1 MKLNFPIWRMAT
13 LSKCAA
19 WLLAAGFTG
28 SLALAGLAD
37 WPVTD
42 GTCRPW
48 AYNWWPG
55 SAVDKENLSREFKR
69 YAEAGLGG
77 IQIIPV
83 YGARGAESRY
93 IPYLSPQWMDMLAF
107 AVREGRRLG
116 LGVDM
121 TTGTGWCFGGPWIT
135 PDLGCRK
142 VVVQRFAFPEDRK
155 LPAAF
160 DPKRVTL
167 QCVVARGPDGR
178 RVEITDK
185 VKAGGKLEWMPPAP
199 GWEVVA
205 LGHAAS
211 GQKVKRA
218 APGGEGPMLDPFDA
232 NAMRKHLEVFSA
244 AFDKPGSVK
253 PRSMYHDS
261 YEYAGATWSP
271 TLFAEFAKRRGYRLQ
286 DELEA
291 FEGHIPDA
299 DRVARVRCDYRETLS
314 DLLVEDVFSQWGA
327 WCRKRGILTRNQAHG
342 SPVNW
347 LDFYNVADIPETEM
361 FGHGGPDPLVSRF
374 DEHIGGA
381 DRDPLVSKFAS
392 SAAHTAGKPLVSSET
407 GTWMAEHFCESFE
420 EMKCLVD
427 LLFLSGINHVFYHG
441 CVYSPDDAAWPG
453 WLFYAATQMNPR
465 NPLWHEAPTLNRYIE
480 RSQSILRA
488 GHSDNDVLLYW
499 PIHETWSHG
508 KEFQFTVHERDWL
521 HGQPVGA
528 AARALW
534 AKGYGFDY
542 VSDRLLAPMEVA
554 DGRIKGKD
562 GTRWRVVVVP
572 ECHQMPTGTLETL
585 LRLAGQGA
593 VVVFENRLPDDVPGL
608 GNLAVRR
615 QALRQALGGIPP
627 EAVEDGVSEAKTGAG
642 RVLVGPLE
650 AALKAAGVE
659 RESLVDLPGVKF
671 IRRVNG
677 QETYYL
683 IVNHGM
689 TPVDGWVPLASKAES
704 AVAMDALSGGTGSV
718 DLRHGA
724 DGKTEVA
731 LRIEPGHSLILHVFA
746 SGKVDIPPLL
756 VARPGDANMTIEG
769 PWQVRFLSGGPVLPK
784 PFETAALKSWT
795 ENGDPAAQAFS
806 GTALYHTTFNMPAI
820 SGGPRLLDL
829 GEARN
834 VARVR
839 LNGISLGSLIMH
851 PYRTI
856 VPPGVLKQ
864 TGNSLEIEV
873 TNLGANRLRDL
884 DRRKV
889 KWRIFHDIN
898 FASISYKPFDA
909 SNWPVFDS
917 GLLGPVRIVDIRDR
931 PAQPN
936 P

>member
-1 MKLNFPIWRMAT
+1 MKLIPLKGR
-13 LSKCAA
+13 AA
-19 WLLAAGFTG
+19 ILTKRAVLLQAAVFLG
-28 SLALAGLAD
+28 SQVIAGPAD
-37 WPVTD
+37 WPATD
-42 GTCRPW
+42 GSCRPW

-55 SAVDKENLSREFKR
+55 SAVDKGNLSREMTR
-69 YAEAGLGG
+69 YAEGGLGG
-77 IQIIPV
+77 IQIIPI
-83 YGARGAESRY
+83 YGARGAESRF
-93 IPYLSPQWMDMLAF
+93 IPYLSPQWMDMLAC

-135 PDLGCRK
+135 PNLGCRK
-142 VVVQRFAFPEDRK
+142 VVVQRFAYPQDRK

-160 DPKRVTL
+160 DPKRVML
-167 QCVVARGPDGR
+167 QCVIALGPGGR
-178 RVEITDK
+178 REEITGK
-185 VKAGGKLEWMPPAP
+185 VKAGSKLEWTPPGP
-199 GWEVVA
+199 GWEIVA

-232 NAMRKHLEVFSA
+232 NAMRKHLEAFSA
-244 AFDKPGSVK
+244 VFDKPGVVK

-261 YEYAGATWSP
+261 YEYSGATWSP
-271 TLFAEFAKRRGYRLQ
+271 NLFAEFAKRRGYRLE

-291 FEGHIPDA
+291 FDGHIQDA

-314 DLLVEDVFSQWGA
+314 DMLVEDVFSQWGA

-374 DEHIGGA
+374 DEHVGGA

-427 LLFLSGINHVFYHG
+427 LLFLSGINHIFYHG

-488 GHSDNDVLLYW
+488 GHPDNDVLLYW
-499 PIHETWSHG
+499 PIHEEWSHG
-508 KEFQFTVHERDWL
+508 KDFQFTVHERDWL

-528 AARALW
+528 AARTLW

-542 VSDRLLAPMEVA
+542 VSDRLLAPMQVA
-554 DGRIKGKD
+554 VGRIKAAD
-562 GTRWRVVVVP
+562 GTCWRVVVVP
-572 ECHQMPTGTLETL
+572 ECHQMPIGTLEKL
-585 LRLAGQGA
+585 LWLAGQGA

-608 GNLAVRR
+608 GALDVRR
-615 QALRQALGGIPP
+615 HALHQALAALPP
-627 EAVEDGVSEAKTGAG
+627 SIARDGVIDAKTGKG

-650 AALKAAGVE
+650 AALRVAGVE

-671 IRRVNG
+671 IRRASG
-677 QETYYL
+677 AETYYL
-683 IVNHGM
+683 IVNHGL
-689 TPVDGWVPLASKAES
+689 TPVDGWVPLAAKAQTV
-704 AVAMDALSGGTGSV
+704 VAMDALSGATGSASLRQGTGG
-718 DLRHGA
+718 R
-724 DGKTEVA
+724 TEVA
-731 LRIEPGHSLILHVFA
+731 LRIEPGHSLILHTFGTQKADVP
-746 SGKVDIPPLL
+746 SML
-756 VARPGDANMTIEG
+756 VPRPGDEGVAING
-769 PWQVRFLSGGPVLPK
+769 PWQVRFLSGGPTLPK
-784 PFETAALKSWT
+784 PFSTTALKSWT
-795 ENGDPAAQAFS
+795 ENSDPTAQAFS
-806 GTALYHTTFNMPAI
+806 GTALYRTTFNAPDI

-829 GEARN
+829 GEVRN
-834 VARVR
+834 VARVK
-839 LNGISLGSLIMH
+839 LNGTALGSLIMH
-851 PYRTI
+851 PYRLI
-856 VPPGVLKQ
+856 LPPGMLKQ
-864 TGNSLEIEV
+864 TGNILDIEV

-884 DRRKV
+884 DRRNV
-889 KWRIFHDIN
+889 KWRIFYDIN
-898 FASISYKPFDA
+898 FASIRYKSFDA
-909 SNWPVFDS
+909 SNWPVFKS
-917 GLLGPVRIVDIRDR
+917 GLLGPVQIRNLAAETAK
-931 PAQPN
+931 P
-936 P
+936 